1 MRHPGHPSRQIGM
14 VPIVPV
20 DCRIGLPAPPPE
32 LPGDL
37 PPLMKSDRPAKSTK
51 TQWHQFVTAM
61 TNPDLIAMIALCAI
75 ALLTMINVILR
86 FPNLGALIERY
97 NHF

>member
-32 LPGDL
+32 LLGDL
-37 PPLMKSDRPAKSTK
+37 PPLVKSDRP
-51 TQWHQFVTAM
+51 VV
-61 TNPDLIAMIALCAI
+61 IAAG
-75 ALLTMINVILR
+75 
-86 FPNLGALIERY
+86 PNADVG
-97 NHF
+97 